1 MKTLLWLVFAANAWA
16 GTVAL
21 EGWITP
27 ISAYITSTDDST
39 VFAWRD
45 LTGSYLGHMPDG
57 VPRIDSYMAWGVQ
70 ACAPPVVCPSIQFR
84 IGNVF
89 GTGGELTLLPQPNG
103 EWLGTLSIRT
113 STGTI
118 SEDVS
123 AAMILPSPGSIIH
136 SPDGTSGPWQYDIAA
151 TEAAT
156 ATPEPNAAILI
167 GVGLI
172 LIGWMARKAI

>member
-1 MKTLLWLVFAANAWA
+1 MKMLLWLVFAANAWA

-45 LTGSYLGHMPDG
+45 LQGSPLGHMPDG
-57 VPRIDSYMAWGVQ
+57 VPRIDSYIAWPSGPFQ
-70 ACAPPVVCPSIQFR
+70 GEFRMGSVVGF
-84 IGNVF
+84 
-89 GTGGELTLLPQPNG
+89 GGELTLLPSNG
-103 EWLGTLSIRT
+103 EWLGTLTIWT
-113 STGTI
+113 STGQF

-123 AAMILPSPGSIIH
+123 AAAIIPSGPVL
-136 SPDGTSGPWQYDIAA
+136 SPDGTTGPWRYDIAA

-172 LIGWMARKAI
+172 LIGWMARKATSPR